1 MQANITVVAGNLVRD
16 VELRYTP
23 NGKAVCNL
31 NLAINNTYG
40 KGEEKKQDTVFM
52 DVVVWNGMAEACNNY
67 ISKGSPIYV
76 EGRLSQE
83 SWEDKEG
90 KKRSKIK
97 IIATRVQ
104 FLGPKK
110 EEKEIDIGEVLDE
123 TIPTEAI

>member
-40 KGEEKKQDTVFM
+40 KGEDKKQDTVFI

-110 EEKEIDIGEVLDE
+110 EEKEIDIEEVLDE

>member
-40 KGEEKKQDTVFM
+40 KGEDKKQDTVFI

>member
-110 EEKEIDIGEVLDE
+110 EEKEIDIEEVLDE